1 MDNQESKVQKVYK
14 VIMLVVLTSFIT
26 FMLTSILIY
35 KHFGGEISTIGKEI
49 KIINKDNDVD
59 INTKLSKFKS
69 LIDKYYLGEVD
80 DKKLEEGAIK
90 GYIEA
95 LDDKYSEYISKEDME
110 DYTADIMGNFVG
122 IGIYMVQNT
131 EKDRIEVLAPI
142 KDTPAE
148 KAGLLPG
155 DLIIKVNG
163 EEYKAEDM
171 TVASNKI
178 KGEEG
183 SKVNLEIL
191 RGTETLQFEITR
203 STINTNP
210 VTCEVLESN
219 IGYISLTS
227 FGENT
232 ANDFKTKFEELQG
245 KNIKSLI
252 IDLRNNG
259 GGLVEEATNIID
271 YIADKGSI
279 ELITVDKKN
288 NEEVTKSTN
297 NPIISM
303 PIVILVNENTAS
315 ASEIVAGAL
324 KDLGK
329 AKIVGTTTYGKGVI
343 QEFLTLDDGS
353 GLKITT
359 EEYFTPN
366 RTKINKVGIE
376 PDEKV
381 ELPET
386 EKKKLVVERAQDTQL
401 QKAIELLK

>member
-1 MDNQESKVQKVYK
+1 
-14 VIMLVVLTSFIT
+14 MLVVLTAFIT
-26 FMLTSILIY
+26 FMITSIFMY
-35 KHFGGEISTIGKEI
+35 KYFNGEFPISKEI
-49 KIINKDNDVD
+49 NIVSNNQVD
-59 INTKLSKFKS
+59 INSKLSKYKT
-69 LIDKYYLGEVD
+69 LLDKYYLGEINVE
-80 DKKLEEGAIK
+80 KLEEGAIK
-90 GYIEA
+90 GYIAA
-95 LDDKYSEYISKEDME
+95 LDDKYSEYISKEEMQ

-142 KDTPAE
+142 KDSPAE
-148 KAGLLPG
+148 KAGVLPG

-163 EEYKAEDM
+163 EEYKSDDM
-171 TVASNKI
+171 TVASTKI
-178 KGEEG
+178 KGQEG
-183 SKVNLEIL
+183 TKVNLEIL
-191 RGTETLQFEITR
+191 RGTETLQFEIER
-203 STINTNP
+203 ATINTNP
-210 VTCEVLESN
+210 VTCEMLENN

-232 ANDFKTKFEELQG
+232 AADFKSKFEEV
-245 KNIKSLI
+245 KNKNAKALV

-259 GGLVEEATNIID
+259 GGLVEEATKIID

-279 ELITVDKKN
+279 ELITVDKN
-288 NEEVTKSTN
+288 NKEEITKSVN
-297 NPIISM
+297 DPIINM
-303 PIVILVNENTAS
+303 PIVVLVNNNTAS

-329 AKIVGTTTYGKGVI
+329 ATIVGTTTYGKGVI

-376 PDEKV
+376 PNEKV
-381 ELPET
+381 ELPES
-386 EKKKLVVERAQDTQL
+386 EKNKLVVEKSQDTQL

>member
-1 MDNQESKVQKVYK
+1 MENEERKLEKVFK
-14 VIMLVVLTSFIT
+14 VIMLVVLTAFIT
-26 FMLTSILIY
+26 FMITSIAMY
-35 KHFGGEISTIGKEI
+35 KSFGGDMSSTNREI
-49 KIINKDNDVD
+49 KIVDNKKVD
-59 INTKLSKFKS
+59 INSKLSKYKT
-69 LIDKYYLGEVD
+69 LIDKYYLGEINEE
-80 DKKLEEGAIK
+80 KLEEGAIK

-95 LDDKYSEYISKEDME
+95 LDDKYSEYVSKEDME
-110 DYTADIMGNFVG
+110 DYKADIMGNFVG
-122 IGIYMVQNT
+122 IGIYMIQNA
-131 EKDRIEVLAPI
+131 EKDRIEVLSPI
-142 KDTPAE
+142 KNSPAE
-148 KAGLLPG
+148 KAGVLPG

-163 EEYKAEDM
+163 EEYKSEDM
-171 TVASNKI
+171 TVASAKI

-191 RGTETLQFEITR
+191 RGTETLHFEIER

-210 VTCEVLESN
+210 VTSEVLEN
-219 IGYISLTS
+219 NTGYIELTS

-232 ANDFKTKFEELQG
+232 ATDFKAKYEELRS
-245 KNIKSLI
+245 KNIKSLV

-259 GGLVEEATNIID
+259 GGLVEEATKIID
-271 YIADKGSI
+271 YIVDKDSI
-279 ELITVDKKN
+279 ELITVDKN
-288 NEEVTKSTN
+288 NKEDITKAKE
-297 NPIISM
+297 NPIIDV
-303 PIVILVNENTAS
+303 PIVVLVNKNTAS
-315 ASEIVAGAL
+315 ASEILAGAL

-366 RTKINKVGIE
+366 KTKINKVGIE

-386 EKKKLVVERAQDTQL
+386 EKNKFIIEKSKDTQL
-401 QKAIELLK
+401 QKALQLLK

>member
-1 MDNQESKVQKVYK
+1 MDNENKKFNKVYK
-14 VIMLVVLTSFIT
+14 VIMLVVLTAFIT
-26 FMLTSILIY
+26 FMITSIVMY
-35 KHFGGEISTIGKEI
+35 KYLGGELISQNREI
-49 KIINKDNDVD
+49 KIVGNNKNID
-59 INTKLSKFKS
+59 INSKLSKYKT
-69 LIDKYYLGEVD
+69 LIDKYYLGEVNEE
-80 DKKLEEGAIK
+80 KLQEGAIK
-90 GYIEA
+90 GYIAA

-122 IGIYMVQNT
+122 IGIYMIQNT
-131 EKDRIEVLAPI
+131 EKERIEVLSPI
-142 KDTPAE
+142 KDSPAE
-148 KAGLLPG
+148 KVGILPG

-183 SKVNLEIL
+183 STVKLEIL
-191 RGTETLQFEITR
+191 RGTQTLEFEVTR
-203 STINTNP
+203 ATINTNP
-210 VTCEVLESN
+210 VTAEVLDNN

-227 FGENT
+227 FVENT
-232 ANDFKTKFEELQG
+232 AVDFKTKYEELQS

-259 GGLVEEATNIID
+259 GGLVVEATTIID

-279 ELITVDKKN
+279 ELVTVNKN
-288 NEEVTKSTN
+288 NKEEITKSLKD
-297 NPIISM
+297 PIINM
-303 PIVILVNENTAS
+303 PIVVLVNENTAS

-324 KDLGK
+324 KELGK

-353 GLKITT
+353 GLKLTT

-366 RTKINKVGIE
+366 KTKINKVGIE
-376 PDEKV
+376 PDEKI

-386 EKKKLVVERAQDTQL
+386 EKNKLVVEKAQDTQL
-401 QKAIELLK
+401 KKAIELLK